1 VRETDHG
8 RGQVTLRAA
17 DPARIS
23 RRLPH
28 RTVHRSTVQDATG
41 NGGDTTYQ
49 VAAFILF
56 SIPIIHVSRAS
67 LRAPGSHGFYRFFA
81 WELILAL
88 VLLNSAVWFQD
99 PISWHQVI
107 SWVLL
112 VVCCV
117 PLALGVRSLIT
128 RGRPVERRE
137 GEASLLAFEK
147 TSALVTTG
155 IYHYI
160 RHPLYSSLLILAWGV
175 FFKDPSLLGGLLALA
190 ATLAL
195 IATAKADEAECT
207 RFFGPAYRDYMKQ
220 TRMFVPF
227 LF

>member
-1 VRETDHG
+1 
-8 RGQVTLRAA
+8 L
-17 DPARIS
+17 
-23 RRLPH
+23 
-28 RTVHRSTVQDATG
+28 
-41 NGGDTTYQ
+41 
-49 VAAFILF
+49 
-56 SIPIIHVSRAS
+56 
-67 LRAPGSHGFYRFFA
+67 
-81 WELILAL
+81 
-88 VLLNSAVWFQD
+88 
-99 PISWHQVI
+99 HQVI
-107 SWVLL
+107 SWILL

-117 PLALGVRSLIT
+117 PLAFGVRTLISW
-128 RGRPVERRE
+128 GKPMERRE
-137 GEASLLAFEK
+137 GDATLLAFEK

-175 FFKDPSLLGGLLALA
+175 FFKDPSWIGVLLALA

-207 RFFGPAYRDYMKQ
+207 RFFGPAYRDYMRQ